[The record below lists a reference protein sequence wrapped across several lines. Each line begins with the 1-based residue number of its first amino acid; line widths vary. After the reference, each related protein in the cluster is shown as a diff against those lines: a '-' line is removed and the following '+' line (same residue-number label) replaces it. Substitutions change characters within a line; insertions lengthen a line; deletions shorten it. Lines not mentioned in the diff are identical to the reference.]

1 MGRYWEDWPP
11 ARPIRV
17 DGGIKAR
24 SKRGAIG
31 EQWWSRRFI
40 DVLESYGMSGR
51 LARGRSYARAG
62 QVLDF
67 KLSQGKVT
75 ARVQGSRVRPY
86 QVRIGVLPLTTAQWR
101 RVMQRLASQALF
113 RAKLLA
119 GEMPHE
125 IEEVFAECGTPLFP
139 RSAADLDMHCS
150 CPDWGVPCKHLAA
163 VCYVLAEEFDRDP
176 FGMLAWRG
184 KGRDE
189 LLTALRQI
197 QPTGSAGRGSP
208 GPGQAGAATRA
219 ALDVPASPLEECLE
233 GFWSPGLSPARLRAL
248 AMARDSAAPDL
259 LLRMFAPPPVQVRS
273 KDLADVLAPAY
284 QALAADDLGEPGQP
298 QESLPP
304 DGPPHPRQDGAQV
317 TVVEQVRDDSERDDR
332 AANRGHRQGESLQLV
347 MDRHRQA
354 DGHPNGGACCAGGQP
369 GQGRVANTL

>member
-1 MGRYWEDWPP
+1 MSYWDEWPP

-24 SKRGAIG
+24 SRRGAIG

-40 DVLESYGMSGR
+40 SVLESYGMSGR

-67 KLSQGKVT
+67 ALAQGKVT

-101 RVMQRLASQALF
+101 RVMQQLASQALF

-125 IEEVFAECGTPLFP
+125 IEEVFGECGTPLFP

-176 FGMLAWRG
+176 FAMLAWRG

-189 LLTALRQI
+189 LLAALRRI
-197 QPTGSAGRGSP
+197 QGGAP
-208 GPGQAGAATRA
+208 GPGGPAGTSRA
-219 ALDVPASPLEECLE
+219 VLDVPAPPLEECLD

-248 AMARDSAAPDL
+248 ATAPAAAAPDL
-259 LLRMFAPPPVQVRS
+259 LLRMFDPPPVTVRG
-273 KDLADVLAPAY
+273 KALADVLAPAY
-284 QALAADDLGEPGQP
+284 QRLGADDPGPGEPA
-298 QESLPP
+298 E
-304 DGPPHPRQDGAQV
+304 
-317 TVVEQVRDDSERDDR
+317 
-332 AANRGHRQGESLQLV
+332 
-347 MDRHRQA
+347 
-354 DGHPNGGACCAGGQP
+354 P
-369 GQGRVANTL
+369 G

>member
-1 MGRYWEDWPP
+1 MAGRWEDWPP

-17 DGGIKAR
+17 DGGIRAK

-40 DVLESYGMSGR
+40 GVLESYGMSGR
-51 LARGRSYARAG
+51 LSRGRSYARAG

-67 KLSQGKVT
+67 QLSQGKVT
-75 ARVQGSRVRPY
+75 ARVQGSRPRPY

-101 RVMQRLASQALF
+101 RVQDRLASQALF

-125 IEEVFAECGTPLFP
+125 IEDVFAECGTPLFP

-184 KGRDE
+184 KGREE
-189 LLTALRQI
+189 LLTALRKI
-197 QPTGSAGRGSP
+197 
-208 GPGQAGAATRA
+208 QAGAAAASRGPAAAGSAAAGSAGPAART
-219 ALDVPASPLEECLE
+219 ALDVPAVPLEESLD

-248 AMARDSAAPDL
+248 ATAPQPAAPDL
-259 LLRMFAPPPVQVRS
+259 LLRMFPPPPVQVRGQ
-273 KDLADVLAPAY
+273 DLADVLAPAY
-284 QALAADDLGEPGQP
+284 QRLAANEP
-298 QESLPP
+298 
-304 DGPPHPRQDGAQV
+304 
-317 TVVEQVRDDSERDDR
+317 
-332 AANRGHRQGESLQLV
+332 AAGSPEP
-347 MDRHRQA
+347 A
-354 DGHPNGGACCAGGQP
+354 
-369 GQGRVANTL
+369 

>member
-1 MGRYWEDWPP
+1 VSGRWEDWPP

-17 DGGIKAR
+17 DGGIRAR

-40 DVLESYGMSGR
+40 SVLESYGMSGR

-67 KLSQGKVT
+67 ELSQGKVT

-101 RVMQRLASQALF
+101 RVQDRLASQALF

-119 GEMPHE
+119 GEMPRE

-139 RSAADLDMHCS
+139 RSPADLDMHCS
-150 CPDWGVPCKHLAA
+150 CPDWEVPCKHLAA

-184 KGRDE
+184 KARDD
-189 LLTALRQI
+189 LLAALRRI
-197 QPTGSAGRGSP
+197 QAAGT
-208 GPGQAGAATRA
+208 GPGQDAPGAGAARPD
-219 ALDVPASPLEECLE
+219 LDVPAPPLEECLDS
-233 GFWSPGLSPARLRAL
+233 FWSPGLSPARLRAL
-248 AMARDSAAPDL
+248 ATAPDSVTPYL
-259 LLRMFAPPPVQVRS
+259 LLRMFPPPPVRARG
-273 KDLADVLAPAY
+273 KDLTDVLAEAY
-284 QALAADDLGEPGQP
+284 QRLAADSTVPELPGEG
-298 QESLPP
+298 S
-304 DGPPHPRQDGAQV
+304 
-317 TVVEQVRDDSERDDR
+317 TV
-332 AANRGHRQGESLQLV
+332 G
-347 MDRHRQA
+347 
-354 DGHPNGGACCAGGQP
+354 
-369 GQGRVANTL
+369 T